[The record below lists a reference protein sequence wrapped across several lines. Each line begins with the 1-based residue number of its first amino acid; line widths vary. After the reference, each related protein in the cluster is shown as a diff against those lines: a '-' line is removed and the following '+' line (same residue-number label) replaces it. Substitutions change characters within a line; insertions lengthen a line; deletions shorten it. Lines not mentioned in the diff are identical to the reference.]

1 MSGVSDSG
9 RFVFNK
15 SKPISY
21 IGAREGNPSK
31 PDNIENK
38 EGVNESYSP
47 KDLYT
52 YSMGIAEIEANN
64 SSYEEVNIYVS
75 KPIKINENV
84 LEVSIDTLEEH
95 PVFDEVS
102 GRASKRQTSVEYY
115 LSLNDKPTINDW
127 IPILPEGT
135 THIKGE
141 RLLIDG
147 INAKTLFPF
156 RMHTVVIYEDGI
168 KLDKIKYHVLNSQ
181 EVQLEEYNTDRVYTI
196 DYEPNSFVKNPY
208 TLEVNDYKYKTERIT
223 ESFPRGTDSNKTIT
237 LKHVPYID
245 REKLLEVDNY
255 NPNTSEYRPVV
266 VEIED
271 ASIRN
276 AQGIS
281 KNYVP
286 PVKGEDGDP
295 YMNNKTLYLDNSWS
309 QMNNYNLEEGYVG
322 LDYYQNKNKITFAN
336 HINIPMIEE
345 NEKET
350 PGTGTIKVSYDALVT
365 NFRLKIILR
374 RNTQKE
380 VTATPRVKEYELKF
394 KSTR

>member
-1 MSGVSDSG
+1 MTEVNDSG

-21 IGAREGNPSK
+21 TKARDGNPSK
-31 PDNIENK
+31 PDNIKNED
-38 EGVNESYSP
+38 GSNESFRP
-47 KDLYT
+47 KNLYT
-52 YSMGIAEIEANN
+52 YSMGIAEIEAKNN
-64 SSYEEVNIYVS
+64 SYEEVNVYVS
-75 KPIKINENV
+75 RPIKINENV

-115 LSLNDKPTINDW
+115 LSLNDKPTISDW

-135 THIKGE
+135 KKVNGE
-141 RLLIDG
+141 RLLVDG
-147 INAKTLFPF
+147 INAETLFPF
-156 RMHTVVIYEDGI
+156 RMHTVVVYENGV
-168 KLDKIKYHVLNSQ
+168 KLDKIKYHILNTQ
-181 EVQLEEYNTDRVYTI
+181 EIQLEEYNADRVYTV
-196 DYEPNSFVKNPY
+196 DYEPNVFVKNPY
-208 TLEVNDYKYKTERIT
+208 ALEVNDYKYKTERIIET
-223 ESFPRGTDSNKTIT
+223 FPRGTDINKTIT
-237 LKHVPYID
+237 LKHVPYVD
-245 REKLLEVDNY
+245 REKLLKENNY
-255 NPNTSEYRPVV
+255 NPNTSEYKPLV
-266 VEIED
+266 VEIEN

-286 PVKGEDGDP
+286 PIKGGEGEP

-309 QMNNYNLEEGYVG
+309 QMKPYNLEEGYLG
-322 LDYYQNKNKITFAN
+322 LDYYQYKNKITFAN

-345 NEKET
+345 NEQET

-380 VTATPRVKEYELKF
+380 ITATPRVKEYELKF